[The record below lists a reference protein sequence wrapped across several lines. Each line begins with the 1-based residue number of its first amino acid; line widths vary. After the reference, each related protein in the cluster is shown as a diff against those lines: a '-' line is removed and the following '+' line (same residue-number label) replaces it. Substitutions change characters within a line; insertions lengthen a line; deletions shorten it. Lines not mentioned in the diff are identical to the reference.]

1 MNTISKDARSAC
13 RVVSVLLA
21 LVVVSGLLVIPS
33 KTEAASKIKLSET
46 SITLTAKE
54 KKTLKLKKGRKTIKK
69 GIKWSSTKKKV
80 AKVSSK
86 GKITALKKGKTK
98 IVAKYNGK
106 KYICKLTV
114 KKADKG
120 QKDPIPTPNPTLS
133 PAPETT
139 GTPSVTVTP
148 APGTTGTPSVT
159 VTPAPGTSV
168 TPSVTVTPAPG
179 TTGTPSVTATPEATA
194 APTATPTP
202 SIVLKIES
210 SKDEVA
216 ALDTLSLTLKADGKK
231 VAEGVKWTS
240 DDKSVATVS
249 STGKV
254 TGNKKGS
261 VTITAEYKGVT
272 ADKDIKILD
281 TAIKV
286 KDSALKITK
295 GGFGAIT
302 FTENGK
308 DVTVDSATYKSS
320 NEKIAKVYPDG
331 TVVGED
337 VGKADVT
344 VSYAGKTSYV
354 SVTVQNY
361 TNSVT
366 NIEGSLTPQMFGA
379 NGNDDKDDT
388 QAFRKMFT
396 AAVENSYTQGSLG
409 WQHCQAIYIPSG
421 KYYISG
427 AVFDDK
433 IKPSN
438 GKLLQYCM
446 FEVTGSGR
454 ESTTIVFSGDVMF
467 ESKTSKDHPL
477 FAFTTFKDVGFRG
490 NDKNTFMTMTVT
502 NGDGTQRM
510 QFLSCLFEDFKSI
523 LYCYKSN
530 NMLSEMTFAYCK
542 IANCGSD
549 SEKCQM
555 FVMNNP
561 EAVNWRFD
569 YTDIEGFN
577 GVAFLWKTGA
587 AVEIHGGSIIPD
599 PKKNGCVFNFDID
612 SGDEQ
617 AKSGMGAGN
626 APQLL
631 VLGARFEIHPGQ
643 TLLKTNNNSYEFPK
657 VVFKNSNINSAAAK
671 NKDGTYYVSQD
682 WMVIRGCVDA
692 TFEGCYKCSYCRF
705 NVDCSSYTNYIK
717 PRVKFINCPEMS
729 VEGIATLSANVK
741 TIKGDMAKNNLR
753 ITVDDTYDFYLT
765 GEGDRYYHTVSDLKE
780 CRQNVKICNGTD
792 DYDKTTISD
801 GKTLTAKPYG
811 YVEYVEIT
819 VPANETWKAYPVTV
833 TLYDGTTK
841 ISDPV
846 KIDFGTSNT
855 YKIKVKDNLN
865 YVNEL
870 GIKFGNQNSKNPV
883 VNMNIEIVKR

>member
-741 TIKGDMAKNNLR
+741 TI
-753 ITVDDTYDFYLT
+753 
-765 GEGDRYYHTVSDLKE
+765 
-780 CRQNVKICNGTD
+780 
-792 DYDKTTISD
+792 
-801 GKTLTAKPYG
+801 
-811 YVEYVEIT
+811 
-819 VPANETWKAYPVTV
+819 
-833 TLYDGTTK
+833 
-841 ISDPV
+841 
-846 KIDFGTSNT
+846 
-855 YKIKVKDNLN
+855 
-865 YVNEL
+865 
-870 GIKFGNQNSKNPV
+870 
-883 VNMNIEIVKR
+883 